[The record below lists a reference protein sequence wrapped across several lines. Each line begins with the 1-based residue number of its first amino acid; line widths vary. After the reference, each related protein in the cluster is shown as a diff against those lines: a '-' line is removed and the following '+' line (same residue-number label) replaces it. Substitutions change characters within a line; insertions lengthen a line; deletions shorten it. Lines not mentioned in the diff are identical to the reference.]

1 MLTLLRQKGH
11 RQSGFGLIEVMVSIL
26 LVSVGFLGMLHYQ
39 QWTTQ
44 AQIRV
49 WEQQRAWQFSEQA
62 ITLYRMGVPAAEIST
77 RLSLP
82 KSWQL
87 EVSIEQ
93 QANCEMINAKISAPL
108 NIQAKLERT
117 ICEQLAE

>member
-1 MLTLLRQKGH
+1 MLTVLRQKGH
-11 RQSGFGLIEVMVSIL
+11 SQSGFGLIEVMVSIL

-39 QWTTQ
+39 QWMTQ

-49 WEQQRAWQFSEQA
+49 WQQQRAWLFSEQA
-62 ITLYRMGVPAAEIST
+62 ITLYRMGVPVAEIPT

-87 EVSIEQ
+87 EVNIEQ
-93 QANCEMINAKISAPL
+93 HVKCEMINAKISAPL

>member
-1 MLTLLRQKGH
+1 MLTVLRQKGH
-11 RQSGFGLIEVMVSIL
+11 SQSGFGLIEVMVSIL

-39 QWTTQ
+39 QWMRQ

-49 WEQQRAWQFSEQA
+49 WQQQRAWQFSEQA
-62 ITLYRMGVPAAEIST
+62 ITLYRMGVPVAEIQT

-87 EVSIEQ
+87 EVNIEQ
-93 QANCEMINAKISAPL
+93 HVKCEMINAKISAPL

>member
-1 MLTLLRQKGH
+1 MLTVLRQKGH

-39 QWTTQ
+39 QWMTQ

-49 WEQQRAWQFSEQA
+49 WQQQRAWQFSEQA

-87 EVSIEQ
+87 EIIIEQ
-93 QANCEMINAKISAPL
+93 QAKCATVSAKISAPL

>member
-1 MLTLLRQKGH
+1 MLTVLRQKGH
-11 RQSGFGLIEVMVSIL
+11 SQSGFGLIEVMVSIL

-39 QWTTQ
+39 QWMTR

-49 WEQQRAWQFSEQA
+49 WQQQRAWQFSEQA

-82 KSWQL
+82 KLWQL
-87 EVSIEQ
+87 EVIIEQ
-93 QANCEMINAKISAPL
+93 QAKCATVSAKISAPL